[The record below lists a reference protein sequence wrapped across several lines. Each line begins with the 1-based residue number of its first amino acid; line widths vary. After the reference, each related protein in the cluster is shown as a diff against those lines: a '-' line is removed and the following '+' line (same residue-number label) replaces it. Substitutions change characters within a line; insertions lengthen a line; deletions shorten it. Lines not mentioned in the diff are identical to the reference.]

1 MKSKQQLSARIIS
14 KILKYYQDNVL
25 DNSAY
30 YEKKYNVERIL
41 FLKIFNLYT
50 SMCFITVYNRCMV
63 LSQSNIEAAKSNAD
77 VLVNTA
83 DVDREVEYGG
93 VDLEVVKNNAFPQLM
108 FENKAV
114 IEKMFDYIKGDV
126 DLHTRL
132 LPFESFCSLVI

>member
-1 MKSKQQLSARIIS
+1 
-14 KILKYYQDNVL
+14 
-25 DNSAY
+25 
-30 YEKKYNVERIL
+30 
-41 FLKIFNLYT
+41 
-50 SMCFITVYNRCMV
+50 MV

>member
-1 MKSKQQLSARIIS
+1 MALSRR
-14 KILKYYQDNVL
+14 NL
-25 DNSAY
+25 D
-30 YEKKYNVERIL
+30 
-41 FLKIFNLYT
+41 
-50 SMCFITVYNRCMV
+50 
-63 LSQSNIEAAKSNAD
+63 AAKSSAECM
-77 VLVNTA
+77 VNTA

-114 IEKMFDYIKGDV
+114 VEKMFDYIKGDV